1 MATAAPRSIL
11 NPAGPLV
18 RRRRVDR
25 LSAPQLAALRQAV
38 AGMQSDGSYAELAD
52 LYAGR
57 AGGGTWWFLGWNR
70 AYLRTFEAAML
81 ERVRGA
87 ALPWWDWTQQHEVP
101 RRVPS
106 LAEDEPNP
114 LAVIDLPSEGRIQ
127 RGGVAKASPAAL
139 PTQADLRAALALED
153 FHAFSG
159 RLEELHNIVH
169 AWVGRPL
176 DTVTT
181 AAFDPLFW
189 ALQATVD
196 RAWRLWQQRHP
207 ESGPTAE
214 EQEVLLDPF
223 GVRFGEVL
231 DTQALG
237 YDYEEEPVAARCCRA
252 TSPTPSGRTR
262 STTSAS
268 SPRSRRCA
276 G

>member
-1 MATAAPRSIL
+1 MSTAAPRSIL

-25 LSAPQLAALRQAV
+25 LSAPQLAALGQAI
-38 AGMQSDGSYAELAD
+38 AGMQSDGAYAELAN

-81 ERVRGA
+81 ERVPGA

-101 RRVPS
+101 ACVRVAERPARGHRPPVGGSHHARALPRR
-106 LAEDEPNP
+106 
-114 LAVIDLPSEGRIQ
+114 
-127 RGGVAKASPAAL
+127 SPAAL
-139 PTQADLRAALALED
+139 PTQADLQGALALED

-159 RLEELHNIVH
+159 RIEELHNSVH

-176 DTVTT
+176 DTLTT

-223 GVRFGEVL
+223 GLHFGEVL

-237 YDYEEEPVAARCCRA
+237 YDYEEGPAPARPGYISDTVGA
-252 TSPTPSGRTR
+252 TR